1 MPQVTIPFEE
11 KPTSNLPG
19 DNLRYYRQRKSLT
32 TRQLAE
38 QIDVVPATILMYERN
53 KHPIKDF
60 EHNPISDQ
68 LLESMEASKKIA
80 DSLAP
85 ILEQE
90 EKLKRIAEGATAH
103 IPNFEIPTLALDA
116 ISEPSPAM
124 KAIAEQSKAMK
135 LATSVGTAIDALQ
148 HSSTIQTLGELAIV
162 ANVPNYTFKNPLLE
176 QANLGMTAMLQ
187 SFNNSAVKLL
197 TDSVH
202 GIISSFGSALTA
214 TIHSPVM
221 DWLQSIDISPMR
233 SVLENLA
240 LEPDILGRYKKFNQA
255 YLTAM
260 YECKWFPYAGWA
272 ADITMT
278 AEISDILATS
288 RGASKRRE
296 KRIDKVILD
305 YYDKNEIKFIKR
317 IWRESDLEPH
327 IKRIL
332 GQALEAHL
340 RGEYALCI
348 SSLATM
354 WEGLIYIKANNATM
368 QDRHRQRM
376 AITKKELED
385 LIEAND
391 YDKIFSDYFNTF
403 IVSQCNKVDD
413 VVDGV
418 PNRHGVSH
426 SWYHSYPSK
435 KASLNAILLTDFIIG
450 LEPLEGTQASA

>member
-1 MPQVTIPFEE
+1 MEV
-11 KPTSNLPG
+11 S
-19 DNLRYYRQRKSLT
+19 
-32 TRQLAE
+32 
-38 QIDVVPATILMYERN
+38 
-53 KHPIKDF
+53 HIKDF

-68 LLESMEASKKIA
+68 LLERMEVSKKIA

-148 HSSTIQTLGELAIV
+148 HSSTIQTLGELAIA

-176 QANLGMTAMLQ
+176 QASLGMTAMLQ

-197 TDSVH
+197 ADSVH

-214 TIHSPVM
+214 AIHSPVM

-317 IWRESDLEPH
+317 IWRESDLESH
-327 IKRIL
+327 INRIL

-368 QDRHRQRM
+368 QDRHRQSLCFRR
-376 AITKKELED
+376 AYCYFLE
-385 LIEAND
+385 
-391 YDKIFSDYFNTF
+391 
-403 IVSQCNKVDD
+403 
-413 VVDGV
+413 
-418 PNRHGVSH
+418 NR
-426 SWYHSYPSK
+426 
-435 KASLNAILLTDFIIG
+435 
-450 LEPLEGTQASA
+450 

>member
-1 MPQVTIPFEE
+1 M
-11 KPTSNLPG
+11 S
-19 DNLRYYRQRKSLT
+19 
-32 TRQLAE
+32 
-38 QIDVVPATILMYERN
+38 
-53 KHPIKDF
+53 HIKDT
-60 EHNPISDQ
+60 EQDPISENF
-68 LLESMEASKKIA
+68 LESTGTSKILK

-90 EKLKRIAEGATAH
+90 EKLKR
-103 IPNFEIPTLALDA
+103 LV
-116 ISEPSPAM
+116 EPSPAM

-135 LATSVGTAIDALQ
+135 LATGVGAAVEALQ
-148 HSSTIQTLGELAIV
+148 HSSTIQTLGEIAIA
-162 ANVPNYTFKNPLLE
+162 ANIPNYTFKSTLHE
-176 QANLGMTAMLQ
+176 QANLAMTAMLQ
-187 SFNNSAVKLL
+187 SFNNSTAKLL
-197 TDSVH
+197 ADSVQ

-214 TIHSPVM
+214 AIHSPAM
-221 DWLQSIDISPMR
+221 EWIQSIDYSPMR
-233 SVLENLA
+233 SVLESLA
-240 LEPDILGRYKKFNQA
+240 LAADSVGQYNKFNQA
-255 YLTAM
+255 YLRAM

-272 ADITMT
+272 ADISMT
-278 AEISDILATS
+278 VAISDVIATS

-317 IWRESDLEPH
+317 TWRESDLEPH

-376 AITKKELED
+376 EITKKELED
-385 LIEAND
+385 LTVAND

-450 LEPLEGTQASA
+450 LEPLESSQASA

>member
-1 MPQVTIPFEE
+1 M
-11 KPTSNLPG
+11 L
-19 DNLRYYRQRKSLT
+19 L
-32 TRQLAE
+32 
-38 QIDVVPATILMYERN
+38 
-53 KHPIKDF
+53 IKDF
-60 EHNPISDQ
+60 EHDPTSEGV
-68 LLESMEASKKIA
+68 LENMEASKKLT
-80 DSLAP
+80 DRLTP

-90 EKLKRIAEGATAH
+90 DRIKRIAEGATAH
-103 IPNFEIPTLALDA
+103 NLKFDVPTLALDA
-116 ISEPSPAM
+116 IPELSPAM
-124 KAIAEQSKAMK
+124 KAIAENSKAIK
-135 LATSVGTAIDALQ
+135 LAAGAGAAIDALQ
-148 HSSTIQTLGELAIV
+148 HSGTVQAFGELAIA
-162 ANVPNYTFKNPLLE
+162 ANVPDYTFKNPLLE
-176 QANLGMTAMLQ
+176 RASLGMTAMFQ
-187 SFNNSAVKLL
+187 SFNNSAAKLL
-197 TDSVH
+197 ADSVK
-202 GIISSFGSALTA
+202 GIINSFGSALTA
-214 TIHSPVM
+214 AIHSPVM
-221 DWLQSIDISPMR
+221 DWIQSIDSSPIR
-233 SVLENLA
+233 SVLESLA
-240 LEPDILGRYKKFNQA
+240 LEPDIFGRYEKFNQA
-255 YLTAM
+255 YLRAM
-260 YECKWFPYAGWA
+260 YECKWFPYSGWA
-272 ADITMT
+272 ADISMT
-278 AEISDILATS
+278 AEISDIMATS

-305 YYDKNEIKFIKR
+305 YYNPKEIRFIKR

-376 AITKKELED
+376 EITKKELED
-385 LIEAND
+385 LTAAND

-413 VVDGV
+413 IVDGV

-450 LEPLEGTQASA
+450 LEPLESNQASALVSTMPKLEKAH

>member
-1 MPQVTIPFEE
+1 M
-11 KPTSNLPG
+11 
-19 DNLRYYRQRKSLT
+19 
-32 TRQLAE
+32 
-38 QIDVVPATILMYERN
+38 
-53 KHPIKDF
+53 
-60 EHNPISDQ
+60 
-68 LLESMEASKKIA
+68 
-80 DSLAP
+80 
-85 ILEQE
+85 
-90 EKLKRIAEGATAH
+90 
-103 IPNFEIPTLALDA
+103 
-116 ISEPSPAM
+116 
-124 KAIAEQSKAMK
+124 
-135 LATSVGTAIDALQ
+135 
-148 HSSTIQTLGELAIV
+148 
-162 ANVPNYTFKNPLLE
+162 
-176 QANLGMTAMLQ
+176 
-187 SFNNSAVKLL
+187 
-197 TDSVH
+197 
-202 GIISSFGSALTA
+202 
-214 TIHSPVM
+214 
-221 DWLQSIDISPMR
+221 
-233 SVLENLA
+233 
-240 LEPDILGRYKKFNQA
+240 
-255 YLTAM
+255 TAM